1 MLEKLKNHFRK
12 FKPRQFVV
20 FTVLSLIITDLL
32 NGYYLTLYW
41 AKKDYGSILMRE
53 SMRRGGMQASDFNS
67 ATLNEMH
74 AFMDNLFHF
83 FLFIILANNLF
94 FYFFYLRKR
103 QWAQGFVVFYAFTAA
118 LFSLSLLFDNAG
130 MGAGWFFYN
139 LATIPYYLYI
149 YLGVKTLKNETTL

>member
-1 MLEKLKNHFRK
+1 MLEK
-12 FKPRQFVV
+12 FKPHFLKFGPRRFVI
-20 FTVLSLIITDLL
+20 FTVLTLIATDLI
-32 NGYYLTLYW
+32 NGYYLKLYW

-67 ATLNEMH
+67 ATLSEMH
-74 AFMDNLFHF
+74 GFMDNLFHF

-103 QWAQGFVVFYAFTAA
+103 QWAQGFVVFYALTAS

-130 MGAGWFFYN
+130 MGTGWFLYN
-139 LATIPYYLYI
+139 LATIPFYVYLYV
-149 YLGVKTLKNETTL
+149 GVKILKDETTL

>member
-1 MLEKLKNHFRK
+1 MLQKIKNHFKKLDPRK
-12 FKPRQFVV
+12 FVV
-20 FTVLSLIITDLL
+20 FTVLTLVITDLI
-32 NGYYLTLYW
+32 NGWYLMLYW
-41 AKKDYGSILMRE
+41 ANKDYGSILMNE
-53 SMRRGGMQASDFNS
+53 SMRRGGMQVSDFNS

-103 QWAQGFVVFYAFTAA
+103 QWAQGFVVFYTLTAS
-118 LFSLSLLFDNAG
+118 LFSLTLLFDNAN

-139 LATIPYYLYI
+139 LATIPLYLY
-149 YLGVKTLKNETTL
+149 LFVGVRTLKEETTL